1 MRANIFTGQ
10 SFVVEN
16 VFYRLSVNSLGLRTI
31 ICQWFLSVIVKMI
44 LHASVASYTDT
55 SLSKDASIKFGYEGA
70 SENDSVTATTR
81 EITVVAFY

>member
-1 MRANIFTGQ
+1 MVLKRN
-10 SFVVEN
+10 
-16 VFYRLSVNSLGLRTI
+16 
-31 ICQWFLSVIVKMI
+31 CKMI

-81 EITVVAFY
+81 EIIVVAFY